1 MDMSSPLL
9 IVENLSKVFY
19 GKRKFPFHRTSNI
32 RFVAVDRS
40 SFQLNEGE
48 ILGIL
53 GPNGAGKTTL
63 IEMLLGMLT
72 PSSGHIQYFGKNFFK
87 HRSEILQAIS
97 QASAYHKLPASLT
110 VQENLEIIGRLYS
123 IPLPLLREKIKNLLE
138 QFGMNEFTHTRAGK
152 LSAGQMTRVLLV
164 KAFLTDP
171 KILLLD
177 EPTASLDPDV
187 AKEVRQFI
195 MKQQRERNLAIII
208 TSHNME
214 EVAQICDRAL
224 VMQRGV
230 IIRED
235 TPMGL
240 AKSAALT
247 TVSLTV
253 LRNIDKAISISTKNQ
268 WHFDAKDSQ
277 MRIEMDESDVPSL
290 LKLLTK
296 EDVDYT
302 HIEIKKPT
310 LEDYFL
316 TLTGSG
322 K

>member
-1 MDMSSPLL
+1 MSSPLL
-9 IVENLSKVFY
+9 HVENLSKVFY
-19 GKRKFPFHRTSNI
+19 GKRKFPFLKTSEI
-32 RFVAVDRS
+32 RFVAVDHL
-40 SFQLNEGE
+40 SFQLKEGE

-72 PSSGHIQYFGKNFFK
+72 PTAGHIHYFGKDFYK
-87 HRSEILQAIS
+87 HRSEILQTIS

-123 IPLPLLREKIKNLLE
+123 IPLHVIRERIKTLLE
-138 QFGMNEFTHTRAGK
+138 QFGMEEFTHTRAGK
-152 LSAGQMTRVLLV
+152 LSAGQLTRVLLV
-164 KAFLTDP
+164 KAFLTNP

-177 EPTASLDPDV
+177 EPTASLDPDI
-187 AKEVRQFI
+187 AKEVREFI
-195 MKQQRERNLAIII
+195 LRQQKERNVSIII
-208 TSHNME
+208 TSHNMK
-214 EVAQICDRAL
+214 EVAEVCDRAL

-235 TPMGL
+235 TPKGL
-240 AKSAALT
+240 AKSVALN

-253 LRNIDKAISISTKNQ
+253 LKNIDKAILLSTKNQ
-268 WHFDAKDSQ
+268 WHYEATDSH
-277 MRIEMDESDVPSL
+277 IHVEMDESAIPSF

-296 EDVDYT
+296 EEVDYT